1 MSTSHDNDNESL
13 SAATPATIN
22 VPGKSLS
29 LIHVRE
35 TVRDKIF
42 PRAKFLRLEDLEY
55 SLKKHSWCQKMGS
68 WCQIEPN
75 KLHLWWQI
83 AKKVILQEL
92 GQQRSNKTNV
102 MKNEFFGNTMYLL
115 SIFFS
120 LFQLTVFF
128 FFQTGWMTAG
138 AEKSIPPTTSGKRK
152 KGKRGLA
159 QAKDDNDIKYSPPVE
174 LKDLCDLRG
183 DVAAFETLTNHFLQP
198 TYSKKWNEKVK
209 YSTKTIQVLGDI
221 LTITDEAFVL
231 LVLENNWERW
241 IDINNQSNN
250 HFQMSKRGRS
260 KPILSTIMPKYTHL
274 NVKEAGVRKDD
285 SDEEDTAVW
294 KGWNEAGI
302 RRYNELCL
310 IVKDNRAKHKNV
322 DKLVLDKMKSIIRPK
337 RAKKRPKLT
346 AAAIKPFVEEED
358 SDNDSADDRNSETES
373 VGDESEDENN

>member
-1 MSTSHDNDNESL
+1 M
-13 SAATPATIN
+13 
-22 VPGKSLS
+22 
-29 LIHVRE
+29 
-35 TVRDKIF
+35 
-42 PRAKFLRLEDLEY
+42 
-55 SLKKHSWCQKMGS
+55 
-68 WCQIEPN
+68 
-75 KLHLWWQI
+75 
-83 AKKVILQEL
+83 
-92 GQQRSNKTNV
+92 
-102 MKNEFFGNTMYLL
+102 
-115 SIFFS
+115 
-120 LFQLTVFF
+120 
-128 FFQTGWMTAG
+128 
-138 AEKSIPPTTSGKRK
+138 
-152 KGKRGLA
+152 
-159 QAKDDNDIKYSPPVE
+159 
-174 LKDLCDLRG
+174 
-183 DVAAFETLTNHFLQP
+183 
-198 TYSKKWNEKVK
+198 
-209 YSTKTIQVLGDI
+209 IQVLGDI

-346 AAAIKPFVEEED
+346 AAAIKPFEEEED